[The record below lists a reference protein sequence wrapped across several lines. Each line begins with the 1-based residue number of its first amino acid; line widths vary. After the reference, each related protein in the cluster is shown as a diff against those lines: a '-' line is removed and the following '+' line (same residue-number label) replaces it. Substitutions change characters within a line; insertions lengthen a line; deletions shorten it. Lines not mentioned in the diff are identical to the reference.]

1 MVYKLFDYNTNT
13 KGIGLGDIKVG
24 VNLQAQR
31 LKEKWT
37 KQHQAGIKIGE
48 KARNIIGLGDQ
59 SQKVRAGGQQD
70 FPDRQADFLEEYQEI
85 SSPRP

>member
-1 MVYKLFDYNTNT
+1 MIYKLFDYNTNT

-31 LKEKWT
+31 LKEIWT

-59 SQKVRAGGQQD
+59 SQKSTGWWTAR
-70 FPDRQADFLEEYQEI
+70 FPR
-85 SSPRP
+85 SSSRFSGRVSGNKFA